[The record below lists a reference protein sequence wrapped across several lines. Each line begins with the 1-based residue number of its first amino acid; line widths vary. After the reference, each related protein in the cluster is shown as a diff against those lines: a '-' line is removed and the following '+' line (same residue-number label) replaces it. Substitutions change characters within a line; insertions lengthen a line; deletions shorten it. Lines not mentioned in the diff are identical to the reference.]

1 MWVLNFTFC
10 LFPHQRTGTRP
21 FECDVC
27 HAKFS
32 DPSSKRRHEREHV
45 GVKPYTCQLC
55 SDSFKRAG
63 QLKAHLSR
71 KHTNEKDE
79 VSVIRAENGEI
90 QFIFKDG
97 TNLVPDIPKS
107 DKSVNS
113 SSLTKQKKIV
123 KLIKD
128 LNSSMVQHVQINLP
142 SQDYSEGNP
151 TPTESQEQLTS
162 VETVVM
168 EAFYDKPR
176 LDTVQEGI
184 IIQDLGQVSS
194 DGELQHIV
202 MDQGVEVQ
210 TMDEKDQRV
219 IKITEV
225 SDILQSARE
234 QAEVPVEYL
243 QIIEELAPDS
253 LEQQI
258 VEVHY
263 QESDTPPGAA
273 PPVNQNEKKDNMVTS
288 PMVPVEGSPVTGQQ
302 SGSVSLDYV
311 SSPDFSSQQY
321 YNWLSSFTELC
332 KVVPM
337 PLDMS
342 LFQKIS
348 QVHKTLSDV
357 MATPS
362 GIIADKEN
370 FKILMNICKELNTI
384 INEHLCFVMQNLDRE

>member
-1 MWVLNFTFC
+1 M
-10 LFPHQRTGTRP
+10 
-21 FECDVC
+21 
-27 HAKFS
+27 
-32 DPSSKRRHEREHV
+32 

-128 LNSSMVQHVQINLP
+128 LNSSMVQHVQINSP

-263 QESDTPPGAA
+263 QESDTPPGPA